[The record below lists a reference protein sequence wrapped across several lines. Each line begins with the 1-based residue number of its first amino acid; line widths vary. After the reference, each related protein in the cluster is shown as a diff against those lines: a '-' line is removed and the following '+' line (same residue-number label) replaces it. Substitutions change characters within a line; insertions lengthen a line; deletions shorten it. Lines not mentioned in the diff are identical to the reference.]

1 MGVPTTK
8 AGEIR
13 PYRAGRCVSHG
24 SLGFSISFPDTGLC
38 QGESEKELSLL
49 LLHRQSSHCGGKTQK
64 GQITFLANVWTRVK
78 VGQRGNFSI
87 ISTEST
93 LFSVKGEV
101 QQGRPPDV
109 TLPARTAPEGQLIP
123 LSAASLISHLL
134 MAGRNRL
141 HSGLRR
147 PPGAS
152 RGYPSQTLGVN
163 AKTPER

>member
-1 MGVPTTK
+1 MDHLGLAFHSQTPVFVRVKVRRNCHCCCCTD
-8 AGEIR
+8 
-13 PYRAGRCVSHG
+13 SH
-24 SLGFSISFPDTGLC
+24 LTAV
-38 QGESEKELSLL
+38 EK
-49 LLHRQSSHCGGKTQK
+49 KKPQK

-93 LFSVKGEV
+93 LFSVKGR
-101 QQGRPPDV
+101 GAAGPAPDV